1 MSLQLSYTM
10 DMTIEEKVG
19 NDTVVVDTPPVPP
32 SDSSGGVDK
41 SVAVKKKVILA
52 LPGNSFSSA
61 FMMSLLSTMNA
72 ILESNKYQLVVS
84 PGVSSFVSFAR
95 MQTLGLNVLRGIDQ
109 KPFNG
114 EPYDYWVSIDS
125 DQVFAPEQFFS
136 LLDSLEKN
144 SVVAGCYR
152 MSNLSHLPVVEKWDT
167 EFFKKNGSFEFM
179 KVEDLETWKKENEAE
194 EFREVAYAGMGFFG
208 MRKEVLDL
216 MRYPYFDG
224 ESTTITGDKGVTIRD
239 IMSEDVAFCKNIQKA
254 GHKVM
259 LNVKLRVGHEKSI
272 VI

>member
-1 MSLQLSYTM
+1 M
-10 DMTIEEKVG
+10 DMKIEEKVE
-19 NDTVVVDTPPVPP
+19 NDKVAVDAPPVPP
-32 SDSSGGVDK
+32 VKPDA
-41 SVAVKKKVILA
+41 VAKKKVILA
-52 LPGNSFSSA
+52 LPGNTFSSA
-61 FMMSLLSTMNA
+61 FVMSLLATMNA
-72 ILESNKYQLVVS
+72 VIESNKYQLIVS
-84 PGVSSFVSFAR
+84 PGVSSFVPFAR
-95 MQTLGLNVLRGIDQ
+95 MQTMGLNVLRGIDQ

-114 EPYDYWVSIDS
+114 EQYDYWVSIDS
-125 DQVFAPEQFFS
+125 DQVFAPEQLFN

-144 SVVAGCYR
+144 AVVAGCYR
-152 MSNLSHLPVVEKWDT
+152 MSNLTHLPVVEKWDT
-167 EFFKKNGSFEFM
+167 EFFKKHGSFEFI
-179 KVEDLETWKKENEAE
+179 KVEDLETWKKENEDE

-224 ESTTITGDKGVTIRD
+224 EPTTITSDDGVTLRD